1 MLALFLLLVIVA
13 IVLGI
18 VGVVVKGL
26 VYLLIIGIVVF
37 LGALLLGALRIR
49 RRPGKPARLSLANLR
64 YAQMIMTRTAL
75 VTGGASGLGAATAVR
90 LRAEGLT
97 VTTLDVSGSAD
108 VVADVTDEAAL
119 RLAAGQIGPVDVL
132 INSAGIVGANKPLLE
147 TTAEEWR
154 RVFEVNVLG
163 TVNTMRIFVPG
174 MRERGWGRVVNFAS
188 MAGKDGNPNL
198 SPYSASKG
206 AVIALTKSAG
216 KELALTGVLVNAI
229 APAVIAT
236 PMNDSTAPDVLAY
249 ITSLIPMKRVGR
261 PEEVAELI
269 AFLSSDRVRFSTG
282 AVYDISGGR
291 ATY

>member
-1 MLALFLLLVIVA
+1 
-13 IVLGI
+13 
-18 VGVVVKGL
+18 
-26 VYLLIIGIVVF
+26 
-37 LGALLLGALRIR
+37 
-49 RRPGKPARLSLANLR
+49 
-64 YAQMIMTRTAL
+64 MTHTAL
-75 VTGGASGLGAATAVR
+75 VTGGASGLGAATAAR
-90 LRAEGLT
+90 LRAEGLA
-97 VTTLDVSGSAD
+97 VTTLDVSDQAD
-108 VVADVTDEAAL
+108 IVADVTDEATL

-147 TTAEEWR
+147 TTAAEWR
-154 RVFEVNVLG
+154 RVFDVNVLG

-198 SPYSASKG
+198 SVYSASKA

-236 PMNDSTAPDVLAY
+236 PMNDSTAPDVLAH

-261 PEEVAELI
+261 PEEVAELV
-269 AFLSSDRVRFSTG
+269 AFLSSDRVSFSTG

>member
-1 MLALFLLLVIVA
+1 
-13 IVLGI
+13 
-18 VGVVVKGL
+18 
-26 VYLLIIGIVVF
+26 
-37 LGALLLGALRIR
+37 
-49 RRPGKPARLSLANLR
+49 
-64 YAQMIMTRTAL
+64 MTHTAL
-75 VTGGASGLGAATAVR
+75 VTGGASGLGAATAAR
-90 LRAEGLT
+90 LRAEGLA
-97 VTTLDVSGSAD
+97 VTTLDVSDQAD
-108 VVADVTDEAAL
+108 IVADVTDEATL

-154 RVFEVNVLG
+154 RVFDVNVLG
-163 TVNTMRIFVPG
+163 TVNTMRTFVPG

-198 SPYSASKG
+198 SVYSASKA

-216 KELALTGVLVNAI
+216 KELAITGVLVNAI

-236 PMNDSTAPDVLAY
+236 PMNDSTAPDVLAH

-261 PEEVAELI
+261 PEEVAELV
-269 AFLSSDRVRFSTG
+269 AFLSSDRVSFSTG